1 MNLFYSNFNKSDSD
15 IILDEI
21 DSKHLSK
28 SLRKKVGD
36 IIRITNGDGL
46 EIKGNI
52 IRLGKNIKVNVINK
66 VKHKKRAISIHIAM
80 SPLKNPS
87 RFEWFVEK
95 STEIG
100 ISEITPLITKFSK
113 KKKVNISRL
122 NKIVISSMKQS
133 NQFYLPKVNP
143 ITSFD
148 EFLKLNKDY
157 KLIAHLKNNNSF
169 NNKSIGSKDKI
180 VVMIGPEGGF
190 SKEEILKANKE
201 KIKEISFGKNRFR
214 SETAGVFAVS
224 IINNYKNL

>member
-1 MNLFYSNFNKSDSD
+1 MNLFYSNFNNSDSD

-28 SLRKKVGD
+28 SLRKKMGD
-36 IIRITNGDGL
+36 IIRITNGNGL
-46 EIKGNI
+46 EINGKI

-66 VKHKKRAISIHIAM
+66 KQHKKADISIHVAM

-100 ISEITPLITKFSK
+100 ISEITPIITKFSEK
-113 KKKVNISRL
+113 RKINIDRL
-122 NKIVISSMKQS
+122 NKIAISSMKQS

-148 EFLKLNKDY
+148 DFLKLNKDY

-169 NNKSIGSKDKI
+169 NKKSIANKDQI
-180 VVMIGPEGGF
+180 VIMIGPEGGF
-190 SKEEILKANKE
+190 SEEEILKASKE
-201 KIKEISFGKNRFR
+201 KVKEISFGKNRLR

-224 IINNYKNL
+224 IINNSKTI

>member
-36 IIRITNGDGL
+36 IIRITNGSGL
-46 EIKGNI
+46 EVKGEI

-66 VKHKKRAISIHIAM
+66 IKHKKEGVSIHVAI

-100 ISEITPLITKFSK
+100 ISEITPLITKFSE
-113 KKKVNISRL
+113 KKKVNITRL

-133 NQFYLPKVNP
+133 NQFYLPKVNS
-143 ITSFD
+143 ISSFD
-148 EFLKLNKDY
+148 HFLELNNDY

-169 NNKSIGSKDKI
+169 NKKIIGNKDKI

-190 SKEEILKANKE
+190 SDEEILKANKE
-201 KIKEISFGKNRFR
+201 KIKEISFGQNRFR

>member
-36 IIRITNGDGL
+36 IIRITNGSGL
-46 EIKGNI
+46 EVKGEI

-66 VKHKKRAISIHIAM
+66 IKHKKEGVSIHVAI

-100 ISEITPLITKFSK
+100 ISEITPLITKFSE
-113 KKKVNISRL
+113 KKKVNITRL

-133 NQFYLPKVNP
+133 NQFYLPKVNS
-143 ITSFD
+143 ISSFD
-148 EFLKLNKDY
+148 HFLELNNDY

-169 NNKSIGSKDKI
+169 NKKIIGNKDKI

-190 SKEEILKANKE
+190 SDEEILKAKKE

>member
-1 MNLFYSNFNKSDSD
+1 MNLFYSNFNNSDSD

-28 SLRKKVGD
+28 SLRKKMGD
-36 IIRITNGDGL
+36 IIRITNGNGL
-46 EIKGNI
+46 EINGKI
-52 IRLGKNIKVNVINK
+52 IRLGKNIKVSVTNK
-66 VKHKKRAISIHIAM
+66 KQHKKADISIHVAM

-100 ISEITPLITKFSK
+100 ISEITPIITKFSEK
-113 KKKVNISRL
+113 RKINIDRL

-143 ITSFD
+143 IISFD
-148 EFLKLNKDY
+148 DFLKLNKDY

-169 NNKSIGSKDKI
+169 NKKSIANKDQI
-180 VVMIGPEGGF
+180 VIMIGPEGGF
-190 SKEEILKANKE
+190 SEEEILKASKE
-201 KIKEISFGKNRFR
+201 KVKEISFGKNRLR

-224 IINNYKNL
+224 IINNYKTI

>member
-1 MNLFYSNFNKSDSD
+1 
-15 IILDEI
+15 
-21 DSKHLSK
+21 
-28 SLRKKVGD
+28 
-36 IIRITNGDGL
+36 
-46 EIKGNI
+46 
-52 IRLGKNIKVNVINK
+52 
-66 VKHKKRAISIHIAM
+66 M

-100 ISEITPLITKFSK
+100 ISEITPLITKFSE

>member
-28 SLRKKVGD
+28 SLRKKAGD
-36 IIRITNGDGL
+36 IIRVTNGEGI
-46 EIKGNI
+46 EIRGEI
-52 IRLGKNIKVNVINK
+52 IRLGKNIKIKIINK
-66 VKHKKRAISIHIAM
+66 IKHRKKDISIHIAM

-100 ISEITPLITKFSK
+100 ISEITPIITKFSE
-113 KKKVNISRL
+113 KKKVNINRL
-122 NKIVISSMKQS
+122 NKIIISSMKQS

-143 ITSFD
+143 IISFED
-148 EFLKLNKDY
+148 FLKFNKDY
-157 KLIAHLKNNNSF
+157 KLIAHLKNSNSF
-169 NNKSIGSKDKI
+169 NKKTIGSKGKI

-190 SKEEILKANKE
+190 SEEEILIAGKE
-201 KIKEISFGKNRFR
+201 KIKEISFGKNRLR

-224 IINNYKNL
+224 IINNIYE

>member
-28 SLRKKVGD
+28 SLRKKAGD
-36 IIRITNGDGL
+36 IIRVTNGEGI
-46 EIKGNI
+46 EIRGEI
-52 IRLGKNIKVNVINK
+52 IRLGKNIKIKIMNK
-66 VKHKKRAISIHIAM
+66 IKHRKKDISIHIAM

-100 ISEITPLITKFSK
+100 ISEITPIITKFSE
-113 KKKVNISRL
+113 KKKVNINRL
-122 NKIVISSMKQS
+122 NKIIISSMKQS

-143 ITSFD
+143 ITTFD
-148 EFLKLNKDY
+148 DFLKFNKDH
-157 KLIAHLKNNNSF
+157 KIIAHLKNSNSF
-169 NNKSIGSKDKI
+169 NKKSIGSNNKI

-190 SKEEILKANKE
+190 SEEEILKAAKL
-201 KIKEISFGKNRFR
+201 KIKEISFGSNRLR

-224 IINNYKNL
+224 IINNIYE

>member
-36 IIRITNGDGL
+36 IIRVTNGEGI
-46 EIKGNI
+46 EIKGEI
-52 IRLGKNIKVNVINK
+52 IRLGKNIKIKIINK
-66 VKHKKRAISIHIAM
+66 IKHRKKDISIHIAM

-100 ISEITPLITKFSK
+100 ISEITPIITKFSE
-113 KKKVNISRL
+113 KKKVNINRL
-122 NKIVISSMKQS
+122 NKIIISSMKQS

-143 ITSFD
+143 IISFED
-148 EFLKLNKDY
+148 FLKFNKDY
-157 KLIAHLKNNNSF
+157 KLIAHLKNSNSF
-169 NNKSIGSKDKI
+169 NKKTIGSKGKI

-190 SKEEILKANKE
+190 SEEEILKAGKE
-201 KIKEISFGKNRFR
+201 KIKEISFGKNRLR

-224 IINNYKNL
+224 IINNIYE

>member
-1 MNLFYSNFNKSDSD
+1 MNLFYSNFNNSDSD

-36 IIRITNGDGL
+36 IIRITNGNGL
-46 EIKGNI
+46 EIKGKI
-52 IRLGKNIKVNVINK
+52 IRLGKNIKVNVINR
-66 VKHKKRAISIHIAM
+66 VKHKKKDLLIHIAI
-80 SPLKNPS
+80 SPLKNQS

-100 ISEITPLITKFSK
+100 ISEITPLITKFSE
-113 KKKVNISRL
+113 KKKVNVSRL

-133 NQFYLPKVNP
+133 NQFYLPKVNQ

-157 KLIAHLKNNNSF
+157 KLIAHLKNNNRF
-169 NNKSIGSKDKI
+169 NKKSIGNKDKI

-190 SKEEILKANKE
+190 SKEEILKANKD

-224 IINNYKNL
+224 IINNYKNS

>member
-100 ISEITPLITKFSK
+100 ISEITPLITKFSE

>member
-36 IIRITNGDGL
+36 IIRVTNGEGI
-46 EIKGNI
+46 EIRGEI
-52 IRLGKNIKVNVINK
+52 IRLGKNIKIKIINK
-66 VKHKKRAISIHIAM
+66 IKHRKKDISIHIAM

-100 ISEITPLITKFSK
+100 ISEITPIITKFSE
-113 KKKVNISRL
+113 KKKVNINRL
-122 NKIVISSMKQS
+122 NKIIISSMKQS

-143 ITSFD
+143 IISFED
-148 EFLKLNKDY
+148 FLKFNKDY
-157 KLIAHLKNNNSF
+157 KLIAHLKNSNSF
-169 NNKSIGSKDKI
+169 NKKTIGSKGKI

-190 SKEEILKANKE
+190 SEEEILIAGKE
-201 KIKEISFGKNRFR
+201 KIKEISFGKNRLR

-224 IINNYKNL
+224 IINNIYE

>member
-15 IILDEI
+15 IILDKI

-36 IIRITNGDGL
+36 IVRITNGAGL

-100 ISEITPLITKFSK
+100 ISEITPLITKFSE

>member
-100 ISEITPLITKFSK
+100 ISEITPLITKFSE

-169 NNKSIGSKDKI
+169 NNKSIGNKDKI

-190 SKEEILKANKE
+190 SKEEILKANKD